1 MINGNGAQT
10 DYEGETHIPNF
21 EGVLERFAPFT
32 KLFVERKWEDFECE
46 AESPQER
53 YTLWKEWVVS
63 VDKKVKQQLATPID
77 ILIATD
83 ALSEGQNL
91 QDADMVINYDIH
103 WNPVRTIQRVG
114 RIDRLGSPNQEV
126 FTVNFWPAPNINEY
140 LNLQTRIEK
149 RMAAMKIIGSEDIKD
164 FTEGKDL
171 SRIKLKFHKN
181 ADFCSGEKDTTQY
194 LFEDDESKESV
205 WTILNSWRG
214 NSKNKET
221 SSLLDYCDY
230 LITFSQYNLYG
241 SDFYIFGGI
250 YEIKKAFPEK
260 YGKNGYDIKLL
271 KDYKEYRKRLIVKF
285 KTGRVFERWYLSLQD
300 NDIEI
305 FELFPDIASEKFNGY
320 QNVSIVYKNLKIAL
334 NDPTWIGAL
343 KNVKAI
349 YAITDISNG
358 KLYIGSACGN
368 TGLFGRWSDYINN
381 LTGGNQEFEDIK
393 KINGEDYIK
402 KNFKY
407 SILEIFDTKTKQ
419 EYILE
424 RENYWKNVFET
435 KKFGMNWN

>member
-1 MINGNGAQT
+1 MIKFT
-10 DYEGETHIPNF
+10 DF
-21 EGVLERFAPFT
+21 
-32 KLFVERKWEDFECE
+32 
-46 AESPQER
+46 
-53 YTLWKEWVVS
+53 
-63 VDKKVKQQLATPID
+63 
-77 ILIATD
+77 
-83 ALSEGQNL
+83 
-91 QDADMVINYDIH
+91 
-103 WNPVRTIQRVG
+103 
-114 RIDRLGSPNQEV
+114 
-126 FTVNFWPAPNINEY
+126 
-140 LNLQTRIEK
+140 
-149 RMAAMKIIGSEDIKD
+149 IKD

-171 SRIKLKFHKN
+171 SRIKVKFHKN

-260 YGKNGYDIKLL
+260 YGKNGDDIKLL

-285 KTGRVFERWYLSLQD
+285 KTGRVFERWYFSLQD
-300 NDIEI
+300 DDIEI

-368 TGLFGRWSDYINN
+368 GGLFGRWSDYINN

-407 SILEIFDTKTKQ
+407 SIVEIFDTKTKQ

-435 KKFGMNWN
+435 KKFGMNKN